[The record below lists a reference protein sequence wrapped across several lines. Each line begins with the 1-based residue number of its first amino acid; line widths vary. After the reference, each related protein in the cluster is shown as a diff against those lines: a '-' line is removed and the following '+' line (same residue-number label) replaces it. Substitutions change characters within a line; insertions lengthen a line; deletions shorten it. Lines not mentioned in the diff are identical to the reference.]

1 MNKTNTEKSM
11 SAGFFQFPRALFT
24 SPKYQ
29 SLSAEAK
36 CLYIFMLDRLSVSH
50 KNGWID
56 NGKVFIYFTLSK
68 VAEFLGKSRN
78 KAIKILRELDIN
90 GGIGLIERK
99 SQGGAKPNIIYI
111 YPVEDSE
118 IFLPEKEVEKVN
130 LTEFKKSTSSGSKN
144 EPPEV
149 ENMNPNYNNINY
161 NKNNYNKSNHIPQ
174 RGGTDWINEIQNY
187 EEIIKCNIEYDIFK
201 NDAVYGN
208 WFRETADIITGVV
221 CSKSEYVTIGGE
233 SYPHA
238 LVKARFLALNS
249 EHVKYV
255 YDAMRQSANPIRNIR
270 AYIITALFRAKET
283 MGSWY
288 AAKVWSDEAFTSRL
302 KMI

>member
-1 MNKTNTEKSM
+1 
-11 SAGFFQFPRALFT
+11 
-24 SPKYQ
+24 
-29 SLSAEAK
+29 
-36 CLYIFMLDRLSVSH
+36 MLDRASVSH

-56 NGKVFIYFTLSK
+56 DGKVFIYFTLSK

-90 GGIGLIERK
+90 DGIGLIERK
-99 SQGGAKPNIIYI
+99 SQGGSKPNIIYI
-111 YPVEDSE
+111 YPLEESEDGGEDAE
-118 IFLPEKEVEKVN
+118 IFLPEKEVENVN
-130 LTEFKKSTSSGSKN
+130 LRQCKKSTSGSSKN

-161 NKNNYNKSNHIPQ
+161 NKNNYNKSNHIP
-174 RGGTDWINEIQNY
+174 RGSGMSQSGTDWINEIQNY
-187 EEIIKCNIEYDIFK
+187 KEIIECNIESDIYK

-208 WFRETADIITGVV
+208 WFREVADIIASVV
-221 CSKSEYVTIGGE
+221 CSKAEYVTIGGE
-233 SYPHA
+233 SYPHE
-238 LVKARFLALNS
+238 LVKERFLALNA

-270 AYIITALFRAKET
+270 AYIITSLFRARET

-288 AAKVWSDEAFTSRL
+288 AAKVWSEVAFSSRL
-302 KMI
+302 KTL

>member
-1 MNKTNTEKSM
+1 MSKTKNENSA

-56 NGKVFIYFTLSK
+56 DGKVFIYFTLSK

-78 KAIKILRELDIN
+78 KAIKILRELDVN

-111 YPVEDSE
+111 YPVQDGE

-161 NKNNYNKSNHIPQ
+161 NKNNYNKSNHIPRQ
-174 RGGTDWINEIQNY
+174 SGTDWINEIQNY

-208 WFRETADIITGVV
+208 WFRETAHIITSVV

-238 LVKARFLALNS
+238 LVKERFLALNS

-255 YDAMRQSANPIRNIR
+255 YDAMKSSAHPIRNIR

-288 AAKVWSDEAFTSRL
+288 AAKVWSEVGG
-302 KMI
+302 

>member
-1 MNKTNTEKSM
+1 MSKTKNENSA

-56 NGKVFIYFTLSK
+56 DGKVFIYFTLSK
-68 VAEFLGKSRN
+68 VAEFLGTGRD
-78 KAIKILRELDIN
+78 KAIKTLRELDIN

-111 YPVEDSE
+111 YPVQDGE
-118 IFLPEKEVEKVN
+118 IFLPEKEVEKN
-130 LTEFKKSTSSGSKN
+130 DLQQSENSTSSGRKN
-144 EPPEV
+144 LPPEV
-149 ENMNPNYNNINY
+149 EKSDPNYNNINY
-161 NKNNYNKSNHIPQ
+161 NKNNYNKSNHIPRQ
-174 RGGTDWINEIQNY
+174 SGTDWINEIQNY

-208 WFRETADIITGVV
+208 WFRETAHIITSVV
-221 CSKSEYVTIGGE
+221 CSKSEYVTIARQ
-233 SYPHA
+233 SYPHE
-238 LVKARFLALNS
+238 LVKERFLALNS

-255 YDAMRQSANPIRNIR
+255 YDAMRQSANSIRNIR
-270 AYIITALFRAKET
+270 AYIITSLFRAKET